1 MTQAADAGTA
11 EVLAVVRGKDTE
23 PAVAESAAMIARLV
37 GADVREVRLAA
48 GLSPERAARQVIQ
61 ALHQPGIVTGTLAGD
76 MESRLLW
83 RRVVQQSAKPV
94 VLVPAAARNRPPP
107 IRRVLVPLD
116 GTAPS
121 AAAVAAMAEHLAR
134 GGAELVVLHVF
145 DAETVPMFW
154 DQPAHAGHTWAQ
166 EFLARYCAQPGARLE
181 LRSGAAAE
189 HVLKVARAE
198 KADMITLAWS
208 QRLDPGRAPIVQR
221 AIVEAA
227 VPVMLVPIV
236 PDDETSGPA
245 RPRDAT
251 VTLDI

>member
-11 EVLAVVRGKDTE
+11 EVLAVGRGHDAE
-23 PAVAESAAMIARLV
+23 PAVTETAAVIARLV
-37 GADVREVRLAA
+37 GAEVRGVQLAA
-48 GLSPERAARQVIQ
+48 GLSPEQAAQQVIQ
-61 ALHQPGIVTGTLAGD
+61 ALRRPGTVTGALAGD
-76 MESRLLW
+76 AAARPLW

-94 VLVPAAARNRPPP
+94 VLVPAAARDQPPP
-107 IRRVLVPLD
+107 IHRVLVPLD
-116 GTAPS
+116 GTARS
-121 AAAVAAMAEHLAR
+121 AAAIAAIAEQLAR
-134 GGAELVVLHVF
+134 GGAELIVLHVF

-166 EFLARYCAQPGARLE
+166 EFLARYCAQPGARME

-208 QRLDPGRAPIVQR
+208 QRLDPGRAPIVRR

-227 VPVMLVPIV
+227 VPVMLVPIA
-236 PDDETSGPA
+236 PG
-245 RPRDAT
+245 
-251 VTLDI
+251 

>member
-11 EVLAVVRGKDTE
+11 EVLAVVRNHNAY
-23 PAVAESAAMIARLV
+23 PAVTEAAAMIARLIGV
-37 GADVREVRLAA
+37 GVREVRLAA
-48 GLSPERAARQVIQ
+48 GLSPERAARQVVQ
-61 ALHQPGIVTGTLAGD
+61 ALHQPGIVTGALAGD
-76 MESRLLW
+76 VESRPLW

-94 VLVPAAARNRPPP
+94 VLVPTAARDRPPP
-107 IRRVLVPLD
+107 IRRVLIPLD
-116 GTAPS
+116 GTARS
-121 AAAVAAMAEHLAR
+121 AAAVAATAEQLAR

-166 EFLARYCAQPGARLE
+166 EFLARYCAQPGARME

-208 QRLDPGRAPIVQR
+208 QRLDPGRAPIVRR

-227 VPVMLVPIV
+227 VPVMLVPIA
-236 PDDETSGPA
+236 PG
-245 RPRDAT
+245 
-251 VTLDI
+251 